1 MKVEVALPYAT
12 ATVHSRVSDYLQ
24 LARPRL
30 ALLVLVTVGAGWIVA
45 AEGETHASSL
55 VHALVG
61 TAMLFAGAS
70 AFNQLLERH
79 RDALMPRTANR
90 PLPAGRLQPGEVL
103 ALASTLSA
111 GGLVYLLAFCQPLA
125 AVLGAFAFFNYVL
138 VYTPLK
144 ERTPLSTLVGAV
156 PGAVPPLIGWTVA
169 RGNLGRGALALSLI
183 VFLWQIPHFL
193 AIAWIYRGQY
203 ARAGF
208 RVLPVLDPQGEQTGR
223 QMIRYTVALI
233 FASLM
238 PSVLGIGSW
247 LSATSA
253 VVLGAFFLHSEFVFA
268 RTGTTHEARQVLRMS
283 LIFLPAQFLFVV
295 LDAVSERMIGY

>member
-1 MKVEVALPYAT
+1 MKVAAALPYEPSL
-12 ATVHSRVSDYLQ
+12 VHSRVSDYLQ

-30 ALLVLVTVGAGWIVA
+30 ALLVLVTVGAGWIMA

-55 VHALVG
+55 VHSLVG
-61 TAMLFAGAS
+61 TALLFAGAS

-90 PLPAGRLQPGEVL
+90 PLPAGRIQPGEVL
-103 ALASTLSA
+103 ALASILSA
-111 GGLVYLLAFCQPLA
+111 GGLAYLLAFCQPLA
-125 AVLGAFAFFNYVL
+125 AALGAFALFSYVL

-156 PGAVPPLIGWTVA
+156 PGAVPPLIGWAVA
-169 RGNLGRGALALSLI
+169 RGNMGRGALALSLI
-183 VFLWQIPHFL
+183 VFLWQVPHFL
-193 AIAWIYRGQY
+193 AIAWMYRGQY

-208 RVLPVLDPQGEQTGR
+208 RVLPVLDPHGEQTGR

-238 PSVLGIGSW
+238 PSVLGIGGW
-247 LSATSA
+247 LSAMSA
-253 VVLGAFFLHSEFVFA
+253 VVFGAFFLHSEFVFA
-268 RTGTTHEARQVLRMS
+268 RAGTTHQARQVLRMS
-283 LIFLPAQFLFVV
+283 LIFLPAQFLFLV
-295 LDAVSERMIGY
+295 LDAVTERMIGY